1 MNVRQLMAEL
11 EERSSETD
19 VIVCGFG
26 PIEDIVMTD
35 DGHYILVG
43 GSDEPE

>member
-11 EERSSETD
+11 EERDPELEIMVVGS
-19 VIVCGFG
+19 G

-35 DGHYILVG
+35 DGQYILLG
-43 GSDEPE
+43 ETE